1 MKRIFKQLKSIFY
14 INPASITFTVIFLV
28 VTLFLSGNPILDLI
42 ELKTYDLRF
51 RSRGQLHP
59 STPVV
64 MALIDEKSLDEEG
77 RWPWSRSKIATL
89 VNLLSQDGAKVIGFD
104 IGFLEPD
111 ANSQLSIIHR
121 LSQEVGVLDIKNP
134 KLDAFIKEQETNADN
149 DLILAKA
156 LKNSS
161 AAIVLGYFFHM
172 SEDELDYR
180 IEPNQ
185 IDRQIDRISASKYP
199 LVIYK
204 DKNLDIDPFI
214 KAYAPESNLEIFSET
229 AASSGYYSVRS
240 DQDGVVRWMPLIIQC
255 GEDLFPP
262 LSVLCVWHYLGK
274 PQLMVRV
281 ARYGVQ
287 GIQMGERFIPTD
299 ENGELL
305 VNYLGPPKTF
315 RHISISDILKGRIA
329 KGTFKDKIVLVG
341 ATAMG
346 THDLRSTPVSPLYPG
361 IEIHA
366 TVIDNI
372 LTQDFITRPNWSK
385 IFDLLAIISLGAL
398 TGAALPRMNAFKGLC
413 FAIGLFAIHIFV
425 ARWLFI
431 YYRAWLNMVFPL
443 LVLSLNYT
451 ALTAYYY
458 VTEEKE
464 RKRIKGTFRQYVAPL
479 VIDELLKTPDR
490 LKLGGEEKV
499 LTVLFS
505 DIAGF
510 TTYSER
516 YTPSEMIEILS
527 DYYGVMTE
535 QIFICQGTLK
545 EYVGDEIMAFFG
557 APLEQADHAQRA
569 CSAAIAMREHRQ
581 ALRDEWAKIGRP
593 LLTART
599 GINSGPM
606 LVGNLGS
613 RYRFAYGVLGDQV
626 NLGSRLEGLNKIY
639 GTEILIG
646 ENTANLVKDDFI
658 LREVDSVRVVGRQ
671 QCVRVYELV
680 ARSSAALPKEQ
691 ERALKDYADGYAAY
705 CEQRWDDS
713 LGLFSR
719 SLEMWPDDGPSKT
732 MAERC
737 RIYRESPPPE
747 GWDCVYEPGIK

>member
-1 MKRIFKQLKSIFY
+1 MKRFFKQLKSIFY
-14 INPASITFTVIFLV
+14 INPASITLTVIFLV
-28 VTLFLSGNPILDLI
+28 VSLFLAGNPILDMI

-64 MALIDEKSLDEEG
+64 MALIDEKSLDAEG
-77 RWPWSRSKIATL
+77 RWPWPRSKIATL
-89 VNLLSQDGAKVIGFD
+89 VNLLSRDGAKVIGFD

-121 LSQEVGVLDIKNP
+121 FGQEISALDINNP
-134 KLDAFIKEQETNADN
+134 KLDAFIKEHETNADN

-172 SEDELDYR
+172 SEDKLDFR
-180 IEPNQ
+180 IEPSYIDQQ
-185 IDRQIDRISASKYP
+185 IERISASKYP

-204 DKNLDIDPFI
+204 DKDLQIDPFF
-214 KAYAPESNLEIFSET
+214 KAYAPESNLEVFSQS

-262 LSVLCVWHYLGK
+262 LSVLCVWHYLDE
-274 PQLMVRV
+274 PQLMVKV
-281 ARYGVQ
+281 ARYGVE
-287 GIQMGERFIPTD
+287 GIQLGERFIPTD

-305 VNYLGPPKTF
+305 INYLGPPKTF
-315 RHISISDILKGRIA
+315 AHISITDILKGRIA
-329 KGTFKDKIVLVG
+329 AGTFTDKIVLVG

-372 LTQDFITRPNWSK
+372 WTQDFITKPNWSK

-398 TGAALPRMNAFKGLC
+398 TGAALPRMSAVKGLC
-413 FAIGLFAIHIFV
+413 FAIGLFALHIIV
-425 ARWLFI
+425 ARWLFVN
-431 YYRAWLNMVFPL
+431 YRAWLNIVFPL
-443 LVLSLNYT
+443 LALSLNYT

-479 VIDELLKTPDR
+479 VIDELLKAPDR
-490 LKLGGEEKV
+490 LKLGGEERV

-510 TTYSER
+510 TSYAER
-516 YTPSEMIEILS
+516 YTPGEMIEILS
-527 DYYGVMTE
+527 DYYGIMTE

-545 EYVGDEIMAFFG
+545 DYVGDEIMAFFG
-557 APLEQADHAQRA
+557 APPRADRPCATRLQGRNCHAGATKSPSYRMGQNRPPAFNGPDGDQLGPHARGQPGLPLPFRLRCPGGPGQPRLPSRGAQQGLWNGYPHRGEYRPTGQRRLHHA
-569 CSAAIAMREHRQ
+569 GGRFGSCRRKAA
-581 ALRDEWAKIGRP
+581 GRP
-593 LLTART
+593 RLRT
-599 GINSGPM
+599 GCHFERRAPPKTGTGIQRLCRRIRRLLRPALGRR
-606 LVGNLGS
+606 VGSLQ
-613 RYRFAYGVLGDQV
+613 AQP
-626 NLGSRLEGLNKIY
+626 
-639 GTEILIG
+639 
-646 ENTANLVKDDFI
+646 
-658 LREVDSVRVVGRQ
+658 GR
-671 QCVRVYELV
+671 
-680 ARSSAALPKEQ
+680 
-691 ERALKDYADGYAAY
+691 
-705 CEQRWDDS
+705 
-713 LGLFSR
+713 
-719 SLEMWPDDGPSKT
+719 
-732 MAERC
+732 MA
-737 RIYRESPPPE
+737 
-747 GWDCVYEPGIK
+747 G

>member
-14 INPASITFTVIFLV
+14 FNPASITFTVIFLV
-28 VTLFLSGNPILDLI
+28 AMLFLSGNPILDLI

-51 RSRGQLHP
+51 RSRGQLNP

-64 MALIDEKSLDEEG
+64 MALIDEKSLDAEG
-77 RWPWSRSKIATL
+77 RWPWPRSKIARL
-89 VNLLSQDGAKVIGFD
+89 VNLLSQDGVKVIGFD

-111 ANSQLSIIHR
+111 ANSQLAIIHGF
-121 LSQEVGVLDIKNP
+121 SQEIGALNIRNP
-134 KLDAFIKEQETNADN
+134 KLDAFIKAHETNADN
-149 DLILAKA
+149 DLILATA

-172 SEDELDYR
+172 SEDELEYR
-180 IEPNQ
+180 IEPTH
-185 IDRQIDRISASKYP
+185 IDRQIERISASKYP

-204 DKNLDIDPFI
+204 DKDLDVDPFI
-214 KAYAPESNLEIFSET
+214 KAYAPESNLDIFSQS

-262 LSVLCVWHYLGK
+262 LSVLCVWHYLDK

-281 ARYGVQ
+281 AHYGVE
-287 GIQMGERFIPTD
+287 GIQLGERFIPTD
-299 ENGELL
+299 ESGELL

-315 RHISISDILKGRIA
+315 RHISVSDILGGRVA
-329 KGTFKDKIVLVG
+329 AGTFEGKIVLVG

-346 THDLRSTPVSPLYPG
+346 THDLRSTPVDPLYPG

-372 LTQDFITRPNWSK
+372 LTQNFITKPNWSK

-398 TGAALPRMNAFKGLC
+398 TGAALPHMSAFKGLC
-413 FAIGLFAIHIFV
+413 FAIGLFVLHIFV

-443 LVLSLNYT
+443 LALSLNYT

-479 VIDELLKTPDR
+479 VIDELLKAPDL

-516 YTPSEMIEILS
+516 YSPSEMIEILS
-527 DYYGVMTE
+527 DYYGIMTE
-535 QIFICQGTLK
+535 QIFIYQGTLK

-557 APLEQADHAQRA
+557 APLEQIDHAQLA
-569 CSAAIAMREHRQ
+569 CSAAIAMREQRQ
-581 ALRDEWAKIGRP
+581 ALHTEWAKIGRP

-626 NLGSRLEGLNKIY
+626 NLGSRLEGLNKVY
-639 GTEILIG
+639 GTDILIG
-646 ENTANLVKDDFI
+646 ENTARLVKSDFT
-658 LREVDSVRVVGRQ
+658 LREVDSVRVVGKQ
-671 QCVRVYELV
+671 QCVRIYELI
-680 ARSSAALPKEQ
+680 ANSGAAVPKEQ
-691 ERALKDYADGYAAY
+691 EQAFKDYASGYAAY
-705 CEQRWDDS
+705 CEQRWDDA
-713 LGLFSR
+713 LGLFGR
-719 SLEMWPDDGPSKT
+719 SLEMWPNDGPSKT

-737 RIYRESPPPE
+737 RIYRDSPPPE
-747 GWDCVYEPGIK
+747 GWDCVYKPDTK

>member
-1 MKRIFKQLKSIFY
+1 MKRFFKQLKSIFY
-14 INPASITFTVIFLV
+14 INPAAITFTVIFLV
-28 VTLFLSGNPILDLI
+28 VMLFLSGNPILDMI

-51 RSRGQLHP
+51 RSRGQLQP
-59 STPVV
+59 TTPVV

-77 RWPWSRSKIATL
+77 RWPWPRSKIATL
-89 VNLLSQDGAKVIGFD
+89 VNLLSRDGAKVIGFD

-121 LSQEVGVLDIKNP
+121 FSQEIGALDIKNP
-134 KLDAFIKEQETNADN
+134 KLDAFIKEHETNADN
-149 DLILAKA
+149 DLILATA

-172 SEDELDYR
+172 SEDELEYR
-180 IEPNQ
+180 IEPSH
-185 IDRQIDRISASKYP
+185 IDRQIERISASKYP

-204 DKNLDIDPFI
+204 DKDPDVDPFI
-214 KAYAPESNLEIFSET
+214 KAYAPESNLEIFSKT

-262 LSVLCVWHYLGK
+262 LSVLCVWHYLDK

-281 ARYGVQ
+281 ARYGVE
-287 GIQMGERFIPTD
+287 GIQLGERFIPTD
-299 ENGELL
+299 ESGELL

-315 RHISISDILKGRIA
+315 RHISVSDILGGRVA
-329 KGTFKDKIVLVG
+329 AGTFKGKIVLVG

-346 THDLRSTPVSPLYPG
+346 THDLRSTPVDPLYPG

-372 LTQDFITRPNWSK
+372 LTQNFITKPNWSK

-398 TGAALPRMNAFKGLC
+398 TGAALPHMSAFKGLC
-413 FAIGLFAIHIFV
+413 FAIGLFVLHIFV

-443 LVLSLNYT
+443 LALSLNYT

-479 VIDELLKTPDR
+479 VIDELLKAPDL

-516 YTPSEMIEILS
+516 YSPSEMIEILS
-527 DYYGVMTE
+527 DYYGIMTE
-535 QIFICQGTLK
+535 QIFIYQGTLK

-557 APLEQADHAQRA
+557 APLEQADHAQLA
-569 CSAAIAMREHRQ
+569 CRAAIAMREQRQ
-581 ALRDEWAKIGRP
+581 ALHTEWAKIGRP

-626 NLGSRLEGLNKIY
+626 NLGSRLEGLNKVY
-639 GTEILIG
+639 GTDILIG
-646 ENTANLVKDDFI
+646 ENTARLVKNDFT

-671 QCVRVYELV
+671 QGVRVYELV
-680 ARSSAALPKEQ
+680 ANSSAVLPKEQ
-691 ERALKDYADGYAAY
+691 EQAFRDYADGYAAY
-705 CEQRWDDS
+705 CAQQWDEA
-713 LGLFSR
+713 LGLFGH
-719 SLEMWPDDGPSKT
+719 SLEMWPNDGPSKT
-732 MAERC
+732 MAGRC
-737 RIYRESPPPE
+737 RNYQKTPPPE
-747 GWDCVYEPGIK
+747 DWDCVYEPGTK

>member
-1 MKRIFKQLKSIFY
+1 MKQFFKRLTSIFY
-14 INPASITFTVIFLV
+14 FNPASITFTVIFLV
-28 VTLFLSGNPILDLI
+28 VTLFLSGNPILDMI

-51 RSRGQLHP
+51 RSRGQLQP

-77 RWPWSRSKIATL
+77 RWPWPRSKIATL
-89 VNLLSQDGAKVIGFD
+89 VNILSEDGVKVIGFD

-121 LSQEVGVLDIKNP
+121 FRQEIDALDINNP
-134 KLDAFIKEQETNADN
+134 KLDAFIKEHETNADN
-149 DLILAKA
+149 DLTLAKA

-172 SEDELDYR
+172 SKDEPDFR
-180 IEPNQ
+180 IEPSH
-185 IDRQIDRISASKYP
+185 IDRQIEHISASKYP

-204 DKNLDIDPFI
+204 DKDLDIDPFI
-214 KAYAPESNLEIFSET
+214 KAYAPESNLEIFSRS

-240 DQDGVVRWMPLIIQC
+240 DQDGVVRWMPLVIQC

-262 LSVLCVWHYLGK
+262 LSVLCTWHYLDK

-281 ARYGVQ
+281 ARYGVE
-287 GIQMGERFIPTD
+287 GIQLGERFIPTD

-305 VNYLGPPKTF
+305 VNFLGPPKTF
-315 RHISISDILKGRIA
+315 AHISISDILRGRISA
-329 KGTFKDKIVLVG
+329 GTFKDKIVLVG

-398 TGAALPRMNAFKGLC
+398 TGTALPRMSAFKGLC
-413 FAIGLFAIHIFV
+413 FAIILFALHIFV

-458 VTEEKE
+458 ITEEKE

-479 VIDELLKTPDR
+479 VIEELLKVPDR

-516 YTPSEMIEILS
+516 YTPSEMIDILS
-527 DYYGVMTE
+527 DYYGIMTE

-557 APLEQADHAQRA
+557 APLEQVDHAQRA
-569 CSAAIAMREHRQ
+569 CRAAIAMREQRL
-581 ALRDEWAKIGRP
+581 ALRTEWAKIGRP

-646 ENTANLVKDDFI
+646 ENTANLVRDDFL

-680 ARSSAALPKEQ
+680 AGAGAALPKDQEQ
-691 ERALKDYADGYAAY
+691 VLKNYAAGYEAY
-705 CEQRWDDS
+705 CGQHWDDA
-713 LGLFSR
+713 LGLFGCC
-719 SLEMWPDDGPSKT
+719 LEIRPNDGPSKT

-737 RIYRESPPPE
+737 RFYRDSPPPE
-747 GWDCVYEPGIK
+747 GWDCVYEPGTK